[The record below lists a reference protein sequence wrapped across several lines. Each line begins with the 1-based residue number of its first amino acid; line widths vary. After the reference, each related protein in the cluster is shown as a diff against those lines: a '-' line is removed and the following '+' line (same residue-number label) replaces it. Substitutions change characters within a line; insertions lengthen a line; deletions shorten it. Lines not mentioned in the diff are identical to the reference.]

1 MIYNVGQQSQLLDL
15 IVWAGKQKGEAK
27 FTQLNKLR

>member
-15 IVWAGKQKGEAK
+15 IVWAALPLPFKQAE
-27 FTQLNKLR
+27 R